1 MNAKSEM
8 IKHVAD
14 MVVLCATITHGSEWR
29 DDQTNFV
36 LRVGHTQ
43 ADRDAFFQSL
53 DFEYDS
59 GFGGQELYGNIWYQ
73 DGTWSDRGEYD
84 GSEWWQYQSVPKI
97 PEECA
102 ADTKEQNGHIAQQ
115 PQA

>member
-8 IKHVAD
+8 IEHIAD
-14 MVVLCATITHGSEWR
+14 RVVSCAKVTFGREYH
-29 DDQTNFV
+29 DDKKDFV

-43 ADRDAFFQSL
+43 ADRDAFLQSL

-59 GFGGQELYGNIWYQ
+59 EFGGQELYGNIWYQ
-73 DGTWSDRGEYD
+73 DGPWSDRGEYD

-102 ADTKEQNGHIAQQ
+102 A
-115 PQA
+115 

>member
-8 IKHVAD
+8 VEHVAD
-14 MVVLCATITHGSEWR
+14 RVVLCAKVTLGR
-29 DDQTNFV
+29 DYQDDRNDFV

-43 ADRDAFFQSL
+43 ADHDAFFQSL

-59 GFGGQELYGNIWYQ
+59 GFGRQELYGNIWYQ

-102 ADTKEQNGHIAQQ
+102 AGQ
-115 PQA
+115 